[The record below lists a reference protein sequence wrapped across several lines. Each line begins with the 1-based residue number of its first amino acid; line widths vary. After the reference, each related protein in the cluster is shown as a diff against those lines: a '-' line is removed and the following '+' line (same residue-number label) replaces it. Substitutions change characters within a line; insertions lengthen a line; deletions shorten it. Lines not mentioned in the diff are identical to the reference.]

1 MACSYILSILWGIA
15 YLCKWYDVTM
25 VKDHIVNIYIA
36 YHLLVMV
43 CRRSYKQIDVVN
55 ICPKQKKEIIMLRNI
70 LLSINL
76 GYIPK
81 LLMLLLDISLM
92 VTMYGEKVLKVIGA
106 VYKLSYNR
114 GGGASDFMLSK
125 DRFVQ
130 SRLLSKFA
138 ANGPD
143 IENVMILLFSA
154 TSSEGAMPVCSD
166 ST

>member
-15 YLCKWYDVTM
+15 YLCKRYDVTM

-106 VYKLSYNR
+106 VNQLSYKR
-114 GGGASDFMLSK
+114 GGGASGFMLSK
-125 DRFVQ
+125 DRLFV
-130 SRLLSKFA
+130 SEPFA
-138 ANGPD
+138 VQ
-143 IENVMILLFSA
+143 ICCKW
-154 TSSEGAMPVCSD
+154 TRY
-166 ST
+166 

>member
-1 MACSYILSILWGIA
+1 
-15 YLCKWYDVTM
+15 
-25 VKDHIVNIYIA
+25 
-36 YHLLVMV
+36 
-43 CRRSYKQIDVVN
+43 
-55 ICPKQKKEIIMLRNI
+55 MLRNI

-106 VYKLSYNR
+106 VNQLSYKR
-114 GGGASDFMLSK
+114 GGAACGFMLSK
-125 DRFVQ
+125 DRLFVQ
-130 SRLLSKFA
+130 SLLLSKFA

>member
-1 MACSYILSILWGIA
+1 
-15 YLCKWYDVTM
+15 
-25 VKDHIVNIYIA
+25 
-36 YHLLVMV
+36 
-43 CRRSYKQIDVVN
+43 
-55 ICPKQKKEIIMLRNI
+55 MLRNI